1 MNILK
6 REHLRST
13 SIRKPSYTMIWVNL
27 IEYAL
32 LCIKVIL
39 LCNRSD
45 YPYAYQ
51 MALFL
56 SNIEKG
62 VYELKAERER
72 EGEKLVHNV

>member
-1 MNILK
+1 
-6 REHLRST
+6 
-13 SIRKPSYTMIWVNL
+13 MIWVNL

-56 SNIEKG
+56 SSIEKG

-72 EGEKLVHNV
+72 RREACSQRVAVFFVLLKKNPL